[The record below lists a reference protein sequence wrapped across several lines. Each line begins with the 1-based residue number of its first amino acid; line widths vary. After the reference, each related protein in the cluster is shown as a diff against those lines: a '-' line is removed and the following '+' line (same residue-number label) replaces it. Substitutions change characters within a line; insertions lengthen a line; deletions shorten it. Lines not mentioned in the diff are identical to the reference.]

1 MKSDS
6 GWRVDQSGNNQLI
19 NVRQRDESQP
29 RAASYLLP
37 SPRELTLGLVMT
49 FREGKE
55 KFGKRRG
62 EKSPFLTRVKFHS
75 A

>member
-1 MKSDS
+1 M
-6 GWRVDQSGNNQLI
+6 
-19 NVRQRDESQP
+19 RDESQP

-37 SPRELTLGLVMT
+37 SPHELALGLVMT

-62 EKSPFLTRVKFHS
+62 GKKSLFDTGQVSLSVKRSFPVTDVKIK